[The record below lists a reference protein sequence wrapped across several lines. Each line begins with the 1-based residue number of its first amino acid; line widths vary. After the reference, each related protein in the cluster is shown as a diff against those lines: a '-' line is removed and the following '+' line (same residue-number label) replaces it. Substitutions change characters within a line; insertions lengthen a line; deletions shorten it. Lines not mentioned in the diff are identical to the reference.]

1 MRIALD
7 AMGGDFAPKVAVE
20 GAILAKKSL
29 PQDYQIVLLG
39 PEDIIISLLEA
50 NGVDKNDFIIH
61 HSPQVIEMAE
71 NPTKAFQQKQD
82 SSIAN
87 GFKLLAGG
95 KVDAFCSAGNTGA
108 MMVGSIFTIKAV
120 KGVLRPVI
128 AGFFPQFSGK
138 YGIIVDVGANAD
150 CKPEMLAQFAELGSL
165 FVKYF
170 YNIEN
175 PKVGIMSLGEED
187 EKGTI
192 TTLAAFK
199 LIKENPRVNFVG
211 NLEGRDVMTD
221 KADVIVCDGLLGN
234 VMLKLGESMYPMLK
248 EKGFVDDFI
257 ELFNYENMAG
267 SPILGANGNVIIG
280 HGSSKAFAIKNM
292 ILTSI
297 KMAESGISKKIKEA
311 YDI

>member
-1 MRIALD
+1 MKIAVD

-20 GAILAKKSL
+20 GAVLAKQNL
-29 PQDYQIVLLG
+29 PQDCEIILLG
-39 PEDIIISLLEA
+39 PEETITSLLTSLGA
-50 NGVDKNDFIIH
+50 DRSLFHIH

-87 GFKLLAGG
+87 GFKLLAMG
-95 KVDAFCSAGNTGA
+95 KADAFCSAGNTGA
-108 MMVGSIFTIKAV
+108 MMVGSIFTIKPV

-128 AGFFPQFSGK
+128 AGFFPQFTGR

-170 YNIEN
+170 YGIDN

-199 LIKENPRVNFVG
+199 LIKETGKVNFVG
-211 NLEGRDVMTD
+211 NLEGRDVMTG
-221 KADVIVCDGLLGN
+221 KADVIVCDGYIGN

-248 EKGFVDDFI
+248 QRGFVDDFI
-257 ELFNYENMAG
+257 EMFNWENMGG

-280 HGSSKAFAIKNM
+280 HGSSSAYAIKNM
-292 ILTSI
+292 ILSS
-297 KMAESGISKKIKEA
+297 KKLVESGLSNKIREA